1 MASVNVTIDGR
12 QFRMACE
19 DGQEEHLAALAADF
33 DARITDMRSKFGEV
47 GDQRLTIMAAL
58 TIADQLAETVNKL
71 RQVEAELP
79 ALRAAQ
85 LLANDRAQ
93 ATQAAVVAAFNAA
106 AERLERVAKRLNQSV
121 SGPGPAQ
128 G

>member
-71 RQVEAELP
+71 CQVEAELP

-85 LLANDRAQ
+85 VLANDRAQ

>member
-85 LLANDRAQ
+85 VLANDRAQ

>member
-85 LLANDRAQ
+85 VLANDRAQ
-93 ATQAAVVAAFNAA
+93 ATQSAVVAAFYAA

-121 SGPGPAQ
+121 SGPGVAQ

>member
-85 LLANDRAQ
+85 VLANDRAQ
-93 ATQAAVVAAFNAA
+93 ATHGAVVAAFNAA

>member
-33 DARITDMRSKFGEV
+33 DARITDMRAKFGEV

-85 LLANDRAQ
+85 VLANDRAQ

>member
-33 DARITDMRSKFGEV
+33 DARIIDMRSKFGEV

-71 RQVEAELP
+71 RQAEAELP

-85 LLANDRAQ
+85 VLANDRAQ
-93 ATQAAVVAAFNAA
+93 ATEAAVVAAFNAA

-121 SGPGPAQ
+121 SGPGVAQ

>member
-1 MASVNVTIDGR
+1 LASVNVTIDGR

-85 LLANDRAQ
+85 VLANDRAQ

>member
-79 ALRAAQ
+79 AMRAAQ
-85 LLANDRAQ
+85 VLANDRAQ

-121 SGPGPAQ
+121 SGPGVAQ

>member
-121 SGPGPAQ
+121 SGPGVAQ

>member
-1 MASVNVTIDGR
+1 VNVTIDGR

-121 SGPGPAQ
+121 SGPGVAQ

>member
-106 AERLERVAKRLNQSV
+106 AERLERVAKRLNQSA
-121 SGPGPAQ
+121 SGPGLAQ